1 MNTAKITGEV
11 YSPVKKKRGMY
22 ISSKNEGNPAAY
34 LESSFQ
40 TKGFAPAI
48 LVQLQ

>member
-1 MNTAKITGEV
+1 MKTTKITGEV
-11 YSPVKKKRGMY
+11 HSPVKKKRGMY
-22 ISSKNEGNPAAY
+22 ISSKNEGEPAAF

-40 TKGFAPAI
+40 TKGYAPAI